1 MAVAP
6 APSAAAPAAAAAPRT
21 PDTYVDP
28 EIAMEM
34 GRSLAPADPVAAAA
48 AAATRQRVNPCGCIE
63 VEAVGG
69 AVSEVGKPIG
79 RGLQPFQCY
88 NVPTD
93 VRARVQGAVKI
104 DDLDKKTRDL
114 IASAIKRGLQVEECP
129 PEVIARWNEA
139 RQNPAERMSFFKEFV
154 EDSSF
159 GGIVVYER
167 HARRE
172 EVFDETQYHRVNRVE
187 LGRLYQTDRFP
198 HRTEWIDDVIKGARG
213 VPLPHPDYPGS
224 KEHELHRVLK
234 SVVDGKRNSNFFE
247 QGLGLDSAVAPQ
259 NAELAA
265 AAAEQL
271 QLEAQSSRGS
281 MPQLRAG
288 AGAPSP
294 KRKAKAKAK
303 AKPKPVLS
311 DEQMAAAAALK
322 LEEDRRKANRRQAE
336 AHGRLLANLCL
347 RLQRAAARLRTAP
360 AGSRLTQ
367 AMVEDLEAEASNAR
381 EAEALR
387 ADCAARCVEPPDVG
401 ELKRSGEAAAKAA
414 EARCKEL
421 GLQ

>member
-1 MAVAP
+1 
-6 APSAAAPAAAAAPRT
+6 
-21 PDTYVDP
+21 VDP

-79 RGLQPFQCY
+79 RGLQPFQRY

-114 IASAIKRGLQVEECP
+114 LASAIKRGTQVEECP

-159 GGIVVYER
+159 GGIVVFER

-360 AGSRLTQ
+360 AGSRLTE
-367 AMVEDLEAEASNAR
+367 AMVEDLEAEASKAR

-387 ADCAARCVEPPDVG
+387 ADCAARCVEPPDMG
-401 ELKRSGEAAAKAA
+401 QLKRSCEAAAKAA
-414 EARCKEL
+414 EGRCKEL